1 MMKTEREVQNQVIE
15 TFKSM
20 GYAYLGDLTKSDNEN
35 INKES
40 LKAWLVKSQKIE
52 PERWHKIEQK
62 IHNALKNDLYEA
74 NQEFYDLL
82 IYGVNTKISQNE
94 NTQTHWLIDWKDV
107 SKNEFSVAEEVSVKG
122 PNMKRPDMVLYVNG
136 IALGVLELKK
146 SSVSVESGIRQNLDN
161 QKKEFIRDFFKTIQ
175 LVMAGNESQGLKYG
189 VIETKEKYYL
199 SWKEEGVQKNLFET
213 IECFLDKKRFLEFIH
228 DFLIF
233 DKGQKKCARFHQ
245 YFAIKKTQEYFA
257 IKKTQEFIQ
266 RKEGGIIWHTQGSGK
281 SLTMVWLTQ
290 WLRRNTQQARILI
303 VTDRRELDAQ
313 IQGVFSGIGEDL
325 YRADSKKDLLSVL
338 FENKEFLVGSLVHKF
353 DDNDLEDLKKQPVL
367 KEWVVLVDE
376 CHRTQSGKLHKA
388 MKSLLPNAIFI
399 AFSGTPLLKQDK
411 KTSQEVFGNYIHCY
425 KFNEAVSDRV
435 VLDLNYEARSVDQ
448 YVSSPEK
455 LDEYFELKTQ
465 GLNEA
470 AKTELKK
477 KWVNLQKVFSTK
489 DRLARIVQ
497 DIVLDMA
504 KLPRLRNGKGNAML
518 VAESVYNACRY
529 FELFLETEL
538 KDKVAVIT
546 SYEPNIADLKD
557 CGSDES
563 EESYK
568 YRTYCTMLQ
577 NFFNE
582 KDEKKALNQIKEF
595 EEKVKERF
603 INEPNRMKLLI
614 VVDKLLTGFDAPS
627 LTYLYMDKTMQDHGL
642 FQAVCR
648 VNRLDSEDKDFG
660 CIIDYK
666 DLFDSLQ
673 EVHSDYTNKAFENYE
688 REDIQGLIS
697 DKSQKI
703 KKKLEE
709 TRDQLKSLCEG
720 VKEPKDEEDYI
731 AYFCGSDLEKSAQ
744 KRRLFYQLVG
754 AFLRMFVELN
764 NLEKP
769 IYSKEETQPIKQE
782 AECYRHLQK
791 AIGLSSGDSV
801 DLKSYSEDMRRI
813 LDAYIKTTDSEVLF
827 QIEDQGLCEVL
838 AQMDID
844 DFNKALSQAFKNES
858 SMAESIANNT
868 RKRIIEKEASD
879 PKYYEKLS
887 SLLNDLILQF
897 REKKLTYLEY
907 LQQIHDL
914 AKKVIDKEDRNYPKK
929 INTNALKTLYDN
941 LDENEALALEIDA
954 CIRDNKKDGWVGHN
968 QKEKN
973 LKIALKKIIN
983 DKIINDE
990 VLLENIFNLAKHIK
1004 EYH

>member
-1 MMKTEREVQNQVIE
+1 MKTEKEVQKQVIE

-40 LKAWLVKSQKIE
+40 LKAWLVKNQKINDK
-52 PERWHKIEQK
+52 RWQRIEHE
-62 IHNALKNDLYEA
+62 INEALKNDLYEA
-74 NQEFYDLL
+74 NQRFYELL
-82 IYGVNTKISQNE
+82 IYGVKTTISQNE
-94 NTQTHWLIDWKDV
+94 PTQTSWLIDWKDV
-107 SKNEFSVAEEVSVKG
+107 YKNEFSVAEEVSVKG
-122 PNMKRPDMVLYVNG
+122 QNMKRPDMVLYVNG
-136 IALGVLELKK
+136 IALGVLELKN
-146 SSVSVESGIRQNLDN
+146 SSVSVESAIRQNLDN

-175 LVMAGNESQGLKYG
+175 LVMAGNESQGLRYG

-213 IECFLDKKRFLEFIH
+213 IECFLKKERFLEFIH

-245 YFAIKKTQEYFA
+245 YFAV
-257 IKKTQEFIQ
+257 KKTQEFIH

-290 WLRRNTQQARILI
+290 WLRRNRKEARILI

-313 IQGVFSGIGEDL
+313 IQGVFLGIGEAI

-367 KEWVVLVDE
+367 KEWIVLVDE
-376 CHRTQSGKLHKA
+376 CHRTQSGKLHNA

-411 KTSQEVFGNYIHCY
+411 KTSQEVFGDYIHCY
-425 KFNEAVSDRV
+425 KFNEAVSDKV

-465 GLNEA
+465 NLNDA

-477 KWVNLQKVFSTK
+477 KWANLQKVFSTK
-489 DRLARIVQ
+489 NRLEHIVQ

-504 KLPRLRNGKGNAML
+504 KLPRLSNGRGNAML

-529 FELFLETEL
+529 FEFFLETEL

-546 SYEPNIADLKD
+546 SYEPNITDLKD
-557 CGSDES
+557 CGSNEN

-568 YRTYCTMLQ
+568 YRAYCKMLQ

-582 KDEKKALNQIKEF
+582 KDEKKALNKTKEF
-595 EEKVKERF
+595 EEEVKKRF
-603 INEPNRMKLLI
+603 INEPSRMKLLI

-627 LTYLYMDKTMQDHGL
+627 LTYLYIDKKMQDHGL

-648 VNRLDSEDKDFG
+648 VNRLDGEDKDFG
-660 CIIDYK
+660 CIIDYS

-673 EVHSDYTNKAFENYE
+673 EAHSDYTNGAFENYE

-697 DKSQKI
+697 NKAQKI

-709 TRDQLKSLCEG
+709 ARDQLRSLCES
-720 VKEPKDEEDYI
+720 VKEPKDETGYT

-764 NLEKP
+764 HLEKL
-769 IYSKEETQPIKQE
+769 IYSQEEMQKIKQE
-782 AECYRHLQK
+782 VEFYRHLQK
-791 AIGLSSGDSV
+791 VIGLNSGDSV

-813 LDAYIKTTDSEVLF
+813 LDACIKATDSKTLIK
-827 QIEDQGLCEVL
+827 IEDQGLCEVL
-838 AQMDID
+838 AQMDIN
-844 DFNKALSQAFKNES
+844 DFHKELSQAFKNES

-868 RKRIIEKEASD
+868 KKRIIEKEASD

-887 SLLNDLILQF
+887 SLLDDLISQF
-897 REKKLTYLEY
+897 KEEKLTYLEY
-907 LQQIHDL
+907 LQQIRNL
-914 AKKVIDKEDRNYPKK
+914 AKQVIHKEDKNYPTK

-941 LDENEALALEIDA
+941 LDQNEALALEIDA

-973 LKIALKKIIN
+973 LKIALR
-983 DKIINDE
+983 KIINDE
-990 VLLENIFNLAKHIK
+990 GLLENIFDLAKHID

>member
-1 MMKTEREVQNQVIE
+1 MKTEKEVQNQVIE

-40 LKAWLVKSQKIE
+40 LKAWLIKNQKIE

-74 NQEFYDLL
+74 NQTFYDLL
-82 IYGVNTKISQNE
+82 IYGVKTKISQNE
-94 NTQTHWLIDWKDV
+94 NKQTTYLIDWKDV

-122 PNMKRPDMVLYVNG
+122 PNMKQPDIVLYVNG

-175 LVMAGNESQGLKYG
+175 LVMAGNESQGLRYG
-189 VIETKEKYYL
+189 VIETEEKYYL

-213 IECFLDKKRFLEFIH
+213 IECFLDKKRFLEFIQ

-245 YFAIKKTQEYFA
+245 YFAIKKTQEF
-257 IKKTQEFIQ
+257 IK

-290 WLRRNTQQARILI
+290 WLRKNIQQARVLI

-313 IQGVFSGIGEDL
+313 IQGVFEGIGETI

-338 FENKEFLVGSLVHKF
+338 FENKKFLVGSLVHKF
-353 DDNDLEDLKKQPVL
+353 DDNDLKQPVL

-435 VLDLNYEARSVDQ
+435 VLDLNYEARSVEQ

-465 GLNEA
+465 GLNDI
-470 AKTELKK
+470 AKAELKK

-489 DRLARIVQ
+489 DRLKNIVQ

-504 KLPRLRNGKGNAML
+504 KLPRLRSEKGNAML
-518 VAESVYNACRY
+518 VAESVYNACQY

-557 CGSDES
+557 CGSNES

-568 YRTYCTMLQ
+568 YRAYCKMLQ

-614 VVDKLLTGFDAPS
+614 VVKKLLTGFDAPS
-627 LTYLYMDKTMQDHGL
+627 LTYLYMDKEMQDHEL

-673 EVHSDYTNKAFENYE
+673 KAHSDYTNKAFENYE
-688 REDIQGLIS
+688 REDIQGFIS

-703 KKKLEE
+703 KKRLEE
-709 TRDQLKSLCEG
+709 TRDQLKSLCES
-720 VKEPKDEEDYI
+720 VKEPKDEMDYI
-731 AYFCGSDLEKSAQ
+731 AYFCGNDLEKNAQ

-769 IYSKEETQPIKQE
+769 IYSKEEMQKIKQE
-782 AECYRHLQK
+782 AEFYRHLQK
-791 AIGLSSGDSV
+791 VVGLSSGDSV

-813 LDAYIKTTDSEVLF
+813 LDAYIKTTDSETLI

-838 AQMDID
+838 AQMNVN

-868 RKRIIEKEASD
+868 KKRIIEKEASD

-887 SLLNDLILQF
+887 SLLNDLINQF

-914 AKKVIDKEDRNYPKK
+914 AKKVIDKENKNYPKK

-941 LDENEALALEIDA
+941 LNENEALALEIDA
-954 CIRDNKKDGWVGHN
+954 CIRGNKKDGWVGHN

-973 LKIALKKIIN
+973 LKIALKE
-983 DKIINDE
+983 IINDE

>member
-1 MMKTEREVQNQVIE
+1 MKTEREVQKQVIE

-40 LKAWLVKSQKIE
+40 LKAWLIKNQKIE
-52 PERWHKIEQK
+52 PERWRKIEQK
-62 IHNALKNDLYEA
+62 IHDALKNDLYEA
-74 NQEFYDLL
+74 NQTFYDLL
-82 IYGVNTKISQNE
+82 IYGVKTKISQNE
-94 NTQTHWLIDWKDV
+94 NTQTTYLIDWKDV
-107 SKNEFSVAEEVSVKG
+107 SQNEFSVAEEVSVKG
-122 PNMKRPDMVLYVNG
+122 PNMKRPDIVLYVNG

-189 VIETKEKYYL
+189 VIETEEKYYL

-213 IECFLDKKRFLEFIH
+213 IECFLDKKRFLDFIH
-228 DFLIF
+228 YFLIF

-245 YFAIKKTQEYFA
+245 YFA

-290 WLRRNTQQARILI
+290 WLRRNIQQARILI

-325 YRADSKKDLLSVL
+325 YRTDSKKDLLSVL
-338 FENKEFLVGSLVHKF
+338 FENKKFLVSSLMHKF
-353 DDNDLEDLKKQPVL
+353 DDNDLKQPVL

-399 AFSGTPLLKQDK
+399 AFSGTPLLKQDR

-425 KFNEAVSDRV
+425 KFNEAVSDKV
-435 VLDLNYEARSVDQ
+435 VLDLNYEARSVNQ

-563 EESYK
+563 KESYK
-568 YRTYCTMLQ
+568 YRTYCKMLQ

-582 KDEKKALNQIKEF
+582 TDEKKALNQIKEF

-627 LTYLYMDKTMQDHGL
+627 LTYLYIDKTMQDHKL

-673 EVHSDYTNKAFENYE
+673 EAHSDYTNKAFENYE
-688 REDIQGLIS
+688 RGDIQGLIS

-703 KKKLEE
+703 KKRLEE
-709 TRDQLKSLCEG
+709 TREQLKSLCEG

-731 AYFCGSDLEKSAQ
+731 AYFCGDNLEKNAQ

-769 IYSKEETQPIKQE
+769 ILSKEEVQPIKQE
-782 AECYRHLQK
+782 AEFYRHLQK
-791 AIGLSSGDSV
+791 VIGLSSGDSV

-941 LDENEALALEIDA
+941 LDGNEALALETDA
-954 CIRDNKKDGWVGHN
+954 CIRGNKKGDWVGHN

-973 LKIALKKIIN
+973 LKIALR
-983 DKIINDE
+983 KIINDE
-990 VLLENIFNLAKHIK
+990 VLLENVFNLAKHIK

>member
-1 MMKTEREVQNQVIE
+1 MKTEKEVQKQVIE

-20 GYAYLGDLTKSDNEN
+20 GYAYLGDLTKSNNEN

-40 LKAWLVKSQKIE
+40 LKAWLVKNQKIND
-52 PERWHKIEQK
+52 ERWQRIEHE
-62 IHNALKNDLYEA
+62 INEALENDLYEA
-74 NQEFYDLL
+74 NQEFYKLL
-82 IYGVNTKISQNE
+82 IYGVKTKISQNE
-94 NTQTHWLIDWKDV
+94 PYQISWLIDWKDI

-136 IALGVLELKK
+136 IALGVLELKN
-146 SSVSVESGIRQNLDN
+146 SSVSVESAIRQNLDN

-175 LVMAGNESQGLKYG
+175 LVMAGNESQGLRYG
-189 VIETKEKYYL
+189 VIETKEKHYL

-213 IECFLDKKRFLEFIH
+213 IECFLKKERFLEFIH

-245 YFAIKKTQEYFA
+245 YFAV
-257 IKKTQEFIQ
+257 KKTQEFIK

-281 SLTMVWLTQ
+281 SLTMVWLAQ
-290 WLRRNTQQARILI
+290 WLRRNKKQARILI

-313 IQGVFSGIGEDL
+313 IQGVFEGIGEAI

-338 FENKEFLVGSLVHKF
+338 FENKKFLVGSLVHKF

-367 KEWVVLVDE
+367 KEWIVLVDE
-376 CHRTQSGKLHKA
+376 CHRTQSGKLHNA

-411 KTSQEVFGNYIHCY
+411 KTSQEVFGDYIHCY
-425 KFNEAVSDRV
+425 KFNEAVSDKV

-465 GLNEA
+465 NLNDT

-477 KWVNLQKVFSTK
+477 KWANLQKVFSTK
-489 DRLARIVQ
+489 NRLEHIVQ

-504 KLPRLRNGKGNAML
+504 KLPRLSNGKGNAML

-546 SYEPNIADLKD
+546 SYEPNITDLKD
-557 CGSDES
+557 CGSNES

-568 YRTYCTMLQ
+568 YRAYCKMLQ

-582 KDEKKALNQIKEF
+582 KDEKKALNKTKEF
-595 EEKVKERF
+595 EEEVKKRF
-603 INEPNRMKLLI
+603 INEPIRMKLLI

-627 LTYLYMDKTMQDHGL
+627 LTYLYIDKKMKDHEL

-660 CIIDYK
+660 SIIDYS

-673 EVHSDYTNKAFENYE
+673 EAHSDYTNGAFENYE
-688 REDIQGLIS
+688 KEDIQGLIS
-697 DKSQKI
+697 DKAQKI

-709 TRDQLKSLCEG
+709 ARGQLKSLCES
-720 VKEPKDEEDYI
+720 VKEPKDETGYT
-731 AYFCGSDLEKSAQ
+731 AYFCGSDLEKNAQ

-754 AFLRMFVELN
+754 MFLRMFVELN
-764 NLEKP
+764 HLEKP
-769 IYSKEETQPIKQE
+769 IYSKEEMQKIKQE
-782 AECYRHLQK
+782 VQFYRHLQK
-791 AIGLSSGDSV
+791 VIGLNSGDSV

-813 LDAYIKTTDSEVLF
+813 LDAYIKAKDSKTLIK
-827 QIEDQGLCEVL
+827 IEDQGLCEVL
-838 AQMDID
+838 AQMNIN
-844 DFNKALSQAFKNES
+844 DFHKELSQAFKKES
-858 SMAESIANNT
+858 FMAESIANNT

-887 SLLNDLILQF
+887 SLLNDLINQF

-907 LQQIHDL
+907 LQQIHNL
-914 AKKVIDKEDRNYPKK
+914 AKQVIHKEDKNYPKK

-941 LDENEALALEIDA
+941 LDQNEALALEIDA

-973 LKIALKKIIN
+973 LKIALRKV
-983 DKIINDE
+983 INDE
-990 VLLENIFNLAKHIK
+990 GLLENAFNLAKHID

>member
-1 MMKTEREVQNQVIE
+1 MKTEKEVQNQVIE
-15 TFKSM
+15 TFKAM

-40 LKAWLVKSQKIE
+40 LKAWLIKNQKIND
-52 PERWHKIEQK
+52 ERWHKIEQK

-74 NQEFYDLL
+74 NQKFYELL

-122 PNMKRPDMVLYVNG
+122 PNAKRPDIVLYING

-199 SWKEEGVQKNLFET
+199 SWKEEGVLKNLFET
-213 IECFLDKKRFLEFIH
+213 IECFLKKERFLEFIH

-245 YFAIKKTQEYFA
+245 YFAIKKTQE
-257 IKKTQEFIQ
+257 FIQ
-266 RKEGGIIWHTQGSGK
+266 RNEGGIIWHTQGSGK
-281 SLTMVWLTQ
+281 SLTMVWFAQ
-290 WLRRNTQQARILI
+290 WLRKNLKQARILI

-313 IQGVFSGIGEDL
+313 IQGVFLGIGEDL

-338 FENKEFLVGSLVHKF
+338 FENKKFLVSSLVHKF
-353 DDNDLEDLKKQPVL
+353 DDNDLKQPVL

-411 KTSQEVFGNYIHCY
+411 KTSQEVFGDYIHCY

-435 VLDLNYEARSVDQ
+435 VLDLNYEARSVNQ
-448 YVSSPEK
+448 YVSDPVK

-465 GLNEA
+465 NLNEA

-504 KLPRLRNGKGNAML
+504 KLPRLSNGKGNAML
-518 VAESVYNACRY
+518 VADGIPNACQY

-546 SYEPNIADLKD
+546 SYEPSIADLKD

-563 EESYK
+563 KESYQ
-568 YRTYCTMLQ
+568 YRIYCKMLQ

-595 EEKVKERF
+595 EERVKERF
-603 INEPNRMKLLI
+603 INEPARMKLLI

-627 LTYLYMDKTMQDHGL
+627 LTYLYMDKKMQDHGL

-673 EVHSDYTNKAFENYE
+673 EAHSDYTNKAFENYE
-688 REDIQGLIS
+688 REDIQGFIS

-703 KKKLEE
+703 KKRLEE
-709 TRDQLKSLCEG
+709 TRDQLKSLCES
-720 VKEPKDEEDYI
+720 VKEPKDEMDYI
-731 AYFCGSDLEKSAQ
+731 AYFCGSDLEKNTQ

-769 IYSKEETQPIKQE
+769 VYSKEETQKIKQE
-782 AECYRHLQK
+782 AEFYRHLQK
-791 AIGLSSGDSV
+791 VIGLSSGDSV
-801 DLKSYSEDMRRI
+801 DLKSYSEDMCRI
-813 LDAYIKTTDSEVLF
+813 LDAYIKATDSKTLIK
-827 QIEDQGLCEVL
+827 IEDQGLCEVL
-838 AQMDID
+838 AQMDIN
-844 DFNKALSQAFKNES
+844 DFDKALSQVFKNES

-868 RKRIIEKEASD
+868 KKRIIEKEASD

-887 SLLNDLILQF
+887 SLLNDLINQF

-914 AKKVIDKEDRNYPKK
+914 AKKVIDKEDKNYPKK
-929 INTNALKTLYDN
+929 INTKALKTLYDN
-941 LDENEALALEIDA
+941 LDENEALALETDA
-954 CIRDNKKDGWVGHN
+954 CIRGNKKDGWVGHN

-973 LKIALKKIIN
+973 LKIALRKII
-983 DKIINDE
+983 KDE
-990 VLLENIFNLAKHIK
+990 GLLENAFNLAKNIG
-1004 EYH
+1004 EYR

>member
-1 MMKTEREVQNQVIE
+1 MKTEKEVQKQVIE
-15 TFKSM
+15 TFKTM

-40 LKAWLVKSQKIE
+40 LKAWLFKNQKIND
-52 PERWHKIEQK
+52 ERWHKIEHA
-62 IHNALKNDLYEA
+62 IHKALKNDLYEA
-74 NQEFYDLL
+74 NQKFYDLL
-82 IYGVNTKISQNE
+82 IYGVRTKISQNE
-94 NTQTHWLIDWKDV
+94 NNQTTYLIDWKDV

-122 PNMKRPDMVLYVNG
+122 SNTKRPDVVLYVNG

-146 SSVSVESGIRQNLDN
+146 SSVSVESAIRQNLDN
-161 QKKEFIRDFFKTIQ
+161 QKKEFIRGFFKTIQ

-213 IECFLDKKRFLEFIH
+213 IECFLKKERFLEFIH

-245 YFAIKKTQEYFA
+245 YFAIKKTQEF
-257 IKKTQEFIQ
+257 IK

-281 SLTMVWLTQ
+281 SLTMVWLTK
-290 WLRRNTQQARILI
+290 WLRRNIKQARILI

-313 IQGVFSGIGEDL
+313 IQGVFEGIGEAIH
-325 YRADSKKDLLSVL
+325 RADSKKDLLSAL
-338 FENKEFLVGSLVHKF
+338 FENKEFLVSSLVHKF
-353 DDNDLEDLKKQPVL
+353 DDNDLEDLKKRPVL
-367 KEWVVLVDE
+367 KEWIVLVDE
-376 CHRTQSGKLHKA
+376 CHRTHGGKLHST

-425 KFNEAVSDRV
+425 KFNEAVSDKV

-504 KLPRLRNGKGNAML
+504 KLPRLSNGKGNAML
-518 VAESVYNACRY
+518 VAGGVHNACQY

-568 YRTYCTMLQ
+568 YRYRVYCKMLQ

-582 KDEKKALNQIKEF
+582 KDEKKALNKIKEF

-627 LTYLYMDKTMQDHGL
+627 LTYLYIDAKMKDHKL

-660 CIIDYK
+660 SIIDYSG
-666 DLFDSLQ
+666 LFDSLQ
-673 EVHSDYTNKAFENYE
+673 EAHSDYTNKAFENYE
-688 REDIQGLIS
+688 REDIQGFIS

-720 VKEPKDEEDYI
+720 VKEPKDERDYT
-731 AYFCGSDLEKSAQ
+731 AYFCGSDLEKNAQ

-769 IYSKEETQPIKQE
+769 VYSKEEMHKIKQE
-782 AECYRHLQK
+782 AQFYRHLQK
-791 AIGLSSGDSV
+791 MIGLNSGDSV

-813 LDAYIKTTDSEVLF
+813 LDAYIKATDSKTLIK
-827 QIEDQGLCEVL
+827 IEDQGLCEVL
-838 AQMDID
+838 AQMDIN
-844 DFNKALSQAFKNES
+844 DFNKELSQAFKNES

-868 RKRIIEKEASD
+868 KKRIIEKEASD

-887 SLLNDLILQF
+887 SLLNDLINQF

-907 LQQIHDL
+907 LQQIQNL
-914 AKKVIDKEDRNYPKK
+914 AKQVIDKEDKNYPTK

-941 LDENEALALEIDA
+941 LDENEALALETDA
-954 CIRDNKKDGWVGHN
+954 CIRDNKRDGWVGHH

-973 LKIALKKIIN
+973 LKIALS
-983 DKIINDE
+983 KIINDE
-990 VLLENIFNLAKHIK
+990 GLLENIFNLAKDK
-1004 EYH
+1004 YR

>member
-1 MMKTEREVQNQVIE
+1 MVKTEKEVQKQVIE

-40 LKAWLVKSQKIE
+40 LKAWLVKNQKIND
-52 PERWHKIEQK
+52 ERWQRIEYKI
-62 IHNALKNDLYEA
+62 NDALNNDLYEA
-74 NQEFYDLL
+74 NQKFYELL
-82 IYGVNTKISQNE
+82 IYGVKTKISQNE
-94 NTQTHWLIDWKDV
+94 PTQTSWLIDWKDV

-136 IALGVLELKK
+136 IALGVLELKN
-146 SSVSVESGIRQNLDN
+146 SSVSVESAIRQNLDN

-175 LVMAGNESQGLKYG
+175 LVMAGNESQGLRYG
-189 VIETKEKYYL
+189 VIETKEKHYL

-213 IECFLDKKRFLEFIH
+213 IECFLKKERFLEFIH

-245 YFAIKKTQEYFA
+245 YFAV
-257 IKKTQEFIQ
+257 KKTQEFIHK
-266 RKEGGIIWHTQGSGK
+266 KEGGIIWHTQGSGK

-290 WLRRNTQQARILI
+290 WLRKNIKQARILI

-313 IQGVFSGIGEDL
+313 IQGVFKGIGEAI

-367 KEWVVLVDE
+367 KEWIVLVDE
-376 CHRTQSGKLHKA
+376 CHRTQSGKLHNA

-411 KTSQEVFGNYIHCY
+411 KTSQEVFGDYIHCY
-425 KFNEAVSDRV
+425 KFDEAVSDKV

-448 YVSSPEK
+448 YVSSPKK

-465 GLNEA
+465 NLNDT
-470 AKTELKK
+470 AKTDLKK
-477 KWVNLQKVFSTK
+477 KWANLQKVFSTK
-489 DRLARIVQ
+489 NRLEHIVQ

-504 KLPRLRNGKGNAML
+504 KLPRLSNGKGNAML
-518 VAESVYNACRY
+518 VAESVHNACRY

-546 SYEPNIADLKD
+546 SYEPNITDLKD
-557 CGSDES
+557 CGSHES

-568 YRTYCTMLQ
+568 YRAYCKMLQ

-582 KDEKKALNQIKEF
+582 KDEKKALNKTKEF
-595 EEKVKERF
+595 EEEVKKRF
-603 INEPNRMKLLI
+603 INDPSRMKLLI

-627 LTYLYMDKTMQDHGL
+627 LTYLYIDKKMQDHGL

-648 VNRLDSEDKDFG
+648 VNRLDGEDKDFG
-660 CIIDYK
+660 CIIDYS

-673 EVHSDYTNKAFENYE
+673 EAHSDYTNGAFENYE

-697 DKSQKI
+697 DKAQKI

-709 TRDQLKSLCEG
+709 ARDQLRSLCES
-720 VKEPKDEEDYI
+720 VKEPKDETGYT
-731 AYFCGSDLEKSAQ
+731 AYFCGSDLEKNAQ

-754 AFLRMFVELN
+754 VFLRMFVELN
-764 NLEKP
+764 HLEKP
-769 IYSKEETQPIKQE
+769 IYSKEGMQKIKQE
-782 AECYRHLQK
+782 VQFYRHLQK
-791 AIGLSSGDSV
+791 MIGLNSGDSV

-813 LDAYIKTTDSEVLF
+813 LDAYIKATDSKTLIK
-827 QIEDQGLCEVL
+827 IEDQGLCEVL
-838 AQMDID
+838 AQMDIN
-844 DFNKALSQAFKNES
+844 DFHKELSEVSKNES

-887 SLLNDLILQF
+887 SLLNDLINQF

-907 LQQIHDL
+907 LQQIHNL
-914 AKKVIDKEDRNYPKK
+914 AKQVIHKEDKNYPKK

-941 LDENEALALEIDA
+941 LDQNEALALEIDA

-973 LKIALKKIIN
+973 LKIALR
-983 DKIINDE
+983 KIINDE
-990 VLLENIFNLAKHIK
+990 GLLENTFNLAKHTD

>member
-1 MMKTEREVQNQVIE
+1 MKTEKEVQKQVIE

-40 LKAWLVKSQKIE
+40 LKAWLVKSQKINDK
-52 PERWHKIEQK
+52 RWQRIEQK

-74 NQEFYDLL
+74 NQEFYKLL
-82 IYGVNTKISQNE
+82 IYGVKTKISQDE
-94 NTQTHWLIDWKDV
+94 PTQTSWLIDWKDV

-122 PNMKRPDMVLYVNG
+122 PNTKRPDIVLYVNG
-136 IALGVLELKK
+136 IALGVLELKN
-146 SSVSVESGIRQNLDN
+146 SSVSVESAIRQNLDN
-161 QKKEFIRDFFKTIQ
+161 QKEEFIRDFFKTIQ
-175 LVMAGNESQGLKYG
+175 LVMAGNESQGLRYG
-189 VIETKEKYYL
+189 VIETKEKHYL

-213 IECFLDKKRFLEFIH
+213 IECFLQKERFLEFIH

-245 YFAIKKTQEYFA
+245 YFAV
-257 IKKTQEFIQ
+257 KKTQEFIHK
-266 RKEGGIIWHTQGSGK
+266 KEGGIIWHTQGSGK

-290 WLRRNTQQARILI
+290 WLRRNKKEARILI

-313 IQGVFSGIGEDL
+313 IQGVFEGIGEAI

-353 DDNDLEDLKKQPVL
+353 DDNELEDLKKQPVL
-367 KEWVVLVDE
+367 KEWIVLVDE
-376 CHRTQSGKLHKA
+376 CHRTQSGKLHNA

-399 AFSGTPLLKQDK
+399 AFSGTPLLKQER
-411 KTSQEVFGNYIHCY
+411 KTSQEVFGDYIHCY
-425 KFNEAVSDRV
+425 KFNEAVSDKV

-448 YVSSPEK
+448 YVSSPKK

-465 GLNEA
+465 NLNDT

-477 KWVNLQKVFSTK
+477 KWANLQKVFSTK
-489 DRLARIVQ
+489 NRLEHIVQ

-504 KLPRLRNGKGNAML
+504 KLPRLKNGKGNAML

-546 SYEPNIADLKD
+546 SYEPNITDLKD
-557 CGSDES
+557 CGSNES

-568 YRTYCTMLQ
+568 YRTYCKMLQ

-582 KDEKKALNQIKEF
+582 KDEKKALNKTKEF
-595 EEKVKERF
+595 EEEVKKRF
-603 INEPNRMKLLI
+603 INEPSRMKLLI

-627 LTYLYMDKTMQDHGL
+627 LTYLYIDKKMQDHGL

-648 VNRLDSEDKDFG
+648 VNRLDGEDKDFG
-660 CIIDYK
+660 CIIDYS

-673 EVHSDYTNKAFENYE
+673 EAHSDYTNGAFENYE

-697 DKSQKI
+697 DKAQKI

-709 TRDQLKSLCEG
+709 ARDQLRSLCES
-720 VKEPKDEEDYI
+720 VKEPKDEMDYI
-731 AYFCGSDLEKSAQ
+731 AYFCGSDLEKNAQ

-754 AFLRMFVELN
+754 MFLRMFVELN

-769 IYSKEETQPIKQE
+769 IYSKEEMQKIKQE
-782 AECYRHLQK
+782 VEFYRHLQK
-791 AIGLSSGDSV
+791 VIGLNSGDSV

-813 LDAYIKTTDSEVLF
+813 LDAYIKAKDSKTLIK
-827 QIEDQGLCEVL
+827 IEDQGLCEVL
-838 AQMDID
+838 AQMDIN
-844 DFNKALSQAFKNES
+844 DFHKELSEVFKKES

-887 SLLNDLILQF
+887 SLLNDLINQF

-907 LQQIHDL
+907 LQQIHNL
-914 AKKVIDKEDRNYPKK
+914 AKQVVHKEDKSYPKK

-973 LKIALKKIIN
+973 LKIALR
-983 DKIINDE
+983 KIINDE
-990 VLLENIFNLAKHIK
+990 SLLENIFNLAKHID

>member
-1 MMKTEREVQNQVIE
+1 M
-15 TFKSM
+15 
-20 GYAYLGDLTKSDNEN
+20 
-35 INKES
+35 
-40 LKAWLVKSQKIE
+40 
-52 PERWHKIEQK
+52 
-62 IHNALKNDLYEA
+62 
-74 NQEFYDLL
+74 
-82 IYGVNTKISQNE
+82 
-94 NTQTHWLIDWKDV
+94 
-107 SKNEFSVAEEVSVKG
+107 AEEVSVKG
-122 PNMKRPDMVLYVNG
+122 SNTKRPDVVLYVNG

-146 SSVSVESGIRQNLDN
+146 SSVSVESAIRQNLDN

-175 LVMAGNESQGLKYG
+175 LVMAGNESQGLRYG

-199 SWKEEGVQKNLFET
+199 SWKEEGVLKNLFET
-213 IECFLDKKRFLEFIH
+213 IECFLKKERFLEFIH

-245 YFAIKKTQEYFA
+245 YFA

-281 SLTMVWLTQ
+281 SLTMVWLTK
-290 WLRRNTQQARILI
+290 WLRRNIKQARILI

-313 IQGVFSGIGEDL
+313 IQGVFEGIGEPI

-338 FENKEFLVGSLVHKF
+338 FENKKFLVGALMHKF
-353 DDNDLEDLKKQPVL
+353 DDNDLKQPVL
-367 KEWVVLVDE
+367 KEWIVLVDE
-376 CHRTQSGKLHKA
+376 CHRTQSAKLHKA

-411 KTSQEVFGNYIHCY
+411 KTSQEVFGDYIHCY
-425 KFNEAVSDRV
+425 KFNEAVSDKV

-448 YVSSPEK
+448 YVSNPEK

-465 GLNEA
+465 NLNDA

-489 DRLARIVQ
+489 DRLARIAQ

-504 KLPRLRNGKGNAML
+504 KLPRLRNEKGNAML
-518 VAESVYNACRY
+518 VAGSVYNACRY

-557 CGSDES
+557 CGSNES
-563 EESYK
+563 EESRQ
-568 YRTYCTMLQ
+568 YRIYGKMLQ

-582 KDEKKALNQIKEF
+582 KDEKKALNKTKEF
-595 EEKVKERF
+595 EEEVKKRF
-603 INEPNRMKLLI
+603 INEPARMKLLI

-627 LTYLYMDKTMQDHGL
+627 LTYLYIDQKMQDHKL

-648 VNRLDSEDKDFG
+648 VNRLDGEDKDFG
-660 CIIDYK
+660 CIIDYS

-673 EVHSDYTNKAFENYE
+673 EAHSDYTNKAFENYE

-697 DKSQKI
+697 DKAQKI

-709 TRDQLKSLCEG
+709 VRGQLRSLCES
-720 VKEPKDEEDYI
+720 VKEPKDERDYT
-731 AYFCGSDLEKSAQ
+731 AYFCGSDLEKNAQ

-754 AFLRMFVELN
+754 VFLRMFVELN

-769 IYSKEETQPIKQE
+769 IYSKEEMRQIKQE
-782 AECYRHLQK
+782 AEFYRHLQK
-791 AIGLSSGDSV
+791 VVGLSSGDSV
-801 DLKSYSEDMRRI
+801 DLKSYSEEMRRI
-813 LDAYIKTTDSEVLF
+813 LDAYIKATDSKTLIK
-827 QIEDQGLCEVL
+827 IEDQGLCEVL
-838 AQMDID
+838 AQMDIN
-844 DFNKALSQAFKNES
+844 DFNKVLSQVFKNES
-858 SMAESIANNT
+858 SMAESIANNIK
-868 RKRIIEKEASD
+868 KRIIEKEASD

-887 SLLNDLILQF
+887 SLLNDLINQF

-907 LQQIHDL
+907 LQQIQHL
-914 AKKVIDKEDRNYPKK
+914 AKQVIRKEDKNYPTK

-941 LDENEALALEIDA
+941 LDENEALALETDA
-954 CIRDNKKDGWVGHN
+954 CIRGNKKDGWVGHH

-983 DKIINDE
+983 DEI
-990 VLLENIFNLAKHIK
+990 LLENVFNLAKHIE

>member
-1 MMKTEREVQNQVIE
+1 MKTEKEVQKQVIE

-40 LKAWLVKSQKIE
+40 LKAWLVKNQKIND
-52 PERWHKIEQK
+52 ERWQRIEHKINK
-62 IHNALKNDLYEA
+62 ALENDLYEA
-74 NQEFYDLL
+74 NQKFYELL
-82 IYGVNTKISQNE
+82 IYGVKTQISQNE
-94 NTQTHWLIDWKDV
+94 LTQTSWLIDWEDV
-107 SKNEFSVAEEVSVKG
+107 FKNEFRVAEEVSVKG
-122 PNMKRPDMVLYVNG
+122 PNTKRPDMVLYVNG
-136 IALGVLELKK
+136 IALGVLELKN
-146 SSVSVESGIRQNLDN
+146 SSVSVESAIRQNLDN

-175 LVMAGNESQGLKYG
+175 LVMAGNESQGLRYG
-189 VIETKEKYYL
+189 VIETKEKHYL

-213 IECFLDKKRFLEFIH
+213 IECFLKKERFLEFIH

-245 YFAIKKTQEYFA
+245 YFAIKKTQE
-257 IKKTQEFIQ
+257 FIR

-290 WLRRNTQQARILI
+290 WLRKNIKQARILI

-313 IQGVFSGIGEDL
+313 IQGVFDGIGEAI

-353 DDNDLEDLKKQPVL
+353 DDNDLEDLKKQLVL
-367 KEWVVLVDE
+367 KEWIVLVDE
-376 CHRTQSGKLHKA
+376 CHRTQSGKLHNA

-399 AFSGTPLLKQDK
+399 AFSGTPLLKQEK
-411 KTSQEVFGNYIHCY
+411 KTSQEVFGDYIHCY
-425 KFNEAVSDRV
+425 KFNEAVSDKV

-465 GLNEA
+465 NLNDT

-477 KWVNLQKVFSTK
+477 KWANLQKVFSTK
-489 DRLARIVQ
+489 NRLEHIVQ

-504 KLPRLRNGKGNAML
+504 KLPRLKNGKGNAML
-518 VAESVYNACRY
+518 VAESVYDACRY

-546 SYEPNIADLKD
+546 SYEPNITDLKD
-557 CGSDES
+557 CGSNES

-568 YRTYCTMLQ
+568 YRTYCKMLQ

-582 KDEKKALNQIKEF
+582 KDEKKALNKTKEF
-595 EEKVKERF
+595 EEEVKKRF
-603 INEPNRMKLLI
+603 INEPARMKLLI

-627 LTYLYMDKTMQDHGL
+627 LTYLYIDKKMKDHEL

-648 VNRLDSEDKDFG
+648 VNRLDGEDKDFG
-660 CIIDYK
+660 CIIDYS

-673 EVHSDYTNKAFENYE
+673 EAHSDYTNGAFENYE

-697 DKSQKI
+697 NKAQKI

-709 TRDQLKSLCEG
+709 TRDQLRSLCES
-720 VKEPKDEEDYI
+720 VKEPKDETDYI
-731 AYFCGSDLEKSAQ
+731 AYFCGSDLEKNAQ

-754 AFLRMFVELN
+754 VFLRMFVELN
-764 NLEKP
+764 HLEKP
-769 IYSKEETQPIKQE
+769 IYSQEGMQKIKQE
-782 AECYRHLQK
+782 VQFYRHLQK
-791 AIGLSSGDSV
+791 MIGLNSGDSV

-813 LDAYIKTTDSEVLF
+813 LDAYIKATDSKTLIK
-827 QIEDQGLCEVL
+827 IEDQGLCEVL
-838 AQMDID
+838 AQMDIN
-844 DFNKALSQAFKNES
+844 DFHKELSQVFKNES

-887 SLLNDLILQF
+887 SLLNDLINQF

-907 LQQIHDL
+907 LQQIHNL
-914 AKKVIDKEDRNYPKK
+914 AKQVIHKEDKNYPKK
-929 INTNALKTLYDN
+929 INTNALKTLYNN
-941 LDENEALALEIDA
+941 LDQNEALALEIDA
-954 CIRDNKKDGWVGHN
+954 CVRDNKKDGWVGHN

-973 LKIALKKIIN
+973 LKIALR
-983 DKIINDE
+983 KIINDE
-990 VLLENIFNLAKHIK
+990 GLLENTFNLAKHID

>member
-1 MMKTEREVQNQVIE
+1 MKTEREVQNQVIE

-40 LKAWLVKSQKIE
+40 LKAWLIKNQKIE

-62 IHNALKNDLYEA
+62 IHDALKNDLYEA
-74 NQEFYDLL
+74 NQKFYELL
-82 IYGVNTKISQNE
+82 IYGVKTKISQNE
-94 NTQTHWLIDWKDV
+94 NTQTTYFIDWKDV

-122 PNMKRPDMVLYVNG
+122 PNAKRPDIVLYVNG

-175 LVMAGNESQGLKYG
+175 LVMAGNESQGLRYG

-199 SWKEEGVQKNLFET
+199 SWKEEGVLKNLFET
-213 IECFLDKKRFLEFIH
+213 IECFLKKERFLEFIH

-245 YFAIKKTQEYFA
+245 YFA

-281 SLTMVWLTQ
+281 SLTMVWLAQ
-290 WLRRNTQQARILI
+290 WLRRNIQQARILI

-325 YRADSKKDLLSVL
+325 YRADSKKDLLSVM
-338 FENKEFLVGSLVHKF
+338 FENKEFLVGSLMHKF
-353 DDNDLEDLKKQPVL
+353 DDNDLKQPVL
-367 KEWVVLVDE
+367 KEWIVLVDE

-399 AFSGTPLLKQDK
+399 AFSGTPLLKQEK

-489 DRLARIVQ
+489 DRLDRIVQ

-504 KLPRLRNGKGNAML
+504 KLPRLRSEKGNAML
-518 VAESVYNACRY
+518 VADGIPNACRY

-563 EESYK
+563 HQ
-568 YRTYCTMLQ
+568 YRAYCTMLQ
-577 NFFNE
+577 NFFDE
-582 KDEKKALNQIKEF
+582 KDEKKALNKIKEF

-603 INEPNRMKLLI
+603 IKEPNRMKLLI
-614 VVDKLLTGFDAPS
+614 VVNKLLTGFDAPS
-627 LTYLYMDKTMQDHGL
+627 LTYLYMDKKMQDHEL

-673 EVHSDYTNKAFENYE
+673 EAHSDYTNKAFENYE

-697 DKSQKI
+697 DKAQKI

-709 TRDQLKSLCEG
+709 AREQLRSLGES
-720 VKEPKDEEDYI
+720 VKEPKDEMDYI
-731 AYFCGSDLEKSAQ
+731 AYFCGSDLEKNAQ

-769 IYSKEETQPIKQE
+769 IYSKGEMQQIKQE
-782 AECYRHLQK
+782 AQFYRHLQK
-791 AIGLSSGDSV
+791 MIGLSSGDSV

-813 LDAYIKTTDSEVLF
+813 LDAYIKATDSETLIK
-827 QIEDQGLCEVL
+827 IEDQGLCEVL
-838 AQMDID
+838 AQMDIN
-844 DFNKALSQAFKNES
+844 DFNKELSQAFKNES

-879 PKYYEKLS
+879 PKYYGELS

-914 AKKVIDKEDRNYPKK
+914 AKKVINKEDRNYPKK

-941 LDENEALALEIDA
+941 LNGNEALALEIDA
-954 CIRDNKKDGWVGHN
+954 CIRGNKKDGWVGHN

-973 LKIALKKIIN
+973 LKIALR
-983 DKIINDE
+983 KIINDE
-990 VLLENIFNLAKHIK
+990 VLLENAFNLAKHIE
-1004 EYH
+1004 EYR

>member
-1 MMKTEREVQNQVIE
+1 MMKTEKEVQKQVIE

-40 LKAWLVKSQKIE
+40 LKAWLIKNQKIE

-62 IHNALKNDLYEA
+62 IHDALKNDLYEA
-74 NQEFYDLL
+74 NQTFYNLL
-82 IYGVNTKISQNE
+82 IYGVGTKISQNE
-94 NTQTHWLIDWKDV
+94 NFQTTYLIDWKDV

-122 PNMKRPDMVLYVNG
+122 PNTKRPDMVLYING

-199 SWKEEGVQKNLFET
+199 SWKEEGVLKNLFET
-213 IECFLDKKRFLEFIH
+213 IECFLKKERFLEFIH

-245 YFAIKKTQEYFA
+245 YFAIKKTQEF
-257 IKKTQEFIQ
+257 IK

-281 SLTMVWLTQ
+281 SLTMVWLAR
-290 WLRRNTQQARILI
+290 WLRRNTTQARVLI

-353 DDNDLEDLKKQPVL
+353 DDNDLKQPVL
-367 KEWVVLVDE
+367 KEWIVLVDE
-376 CHRTQSGKLHKA
+376 CHRTQGGKLHKA

-425 KFNEAVSDRV
+425 KFNEAVSDKV

-489 DRLARIVQ
+489 DRLEHIAQ

-504 KLPRLRNGKGNAML
+504 KLPRLKNEKGNAML
-518 VAESVYNACRY
+518 VAGSVCNACRY

-557 CGSDES
+557 CGSNES

-568 YRTYCTMLQ
+568 YRVYCKMLQ

-582 KDEKKALNQIKEF
+582 KDEKKALNKTKEF
-595 EEKVKERF
+595 EEKVKKRF
-603 INEPNRMKLLI
+603 INEPARMKLLI

-627 LTYLYMDKTMQDHGL
+627 LTYLYIDAKMKDHKL

-660 CIIDYK
+660 SIIDYK

-673 EVHSDYTNKAFENYE
+673 EAHSDYTNKAFENYE

-709 TRDQLKSLCEG
+709 TRDQLKSLCES
-720 VKEPKDEEDYI
+720 VKEPKGETDYI
-731 AYFCGSDLEKSAQ
+731 AYFCGSDLEKNAQ

-769 IYSKEETQPIKQE
+769 IYSKEETQKIKQE
-782 AECYRHLQK
+782 AEFYRHLQK
-791 AIGLSSGDSV
+791 MIGLSSGDSV

-813 LDAYIKTTDSEVLF
+813 LDAYIKATDSKTLIK
-827 QIEDQGLCEVL
+827 IEDQGLCEVL
-838 AQMDID
+838 AQMDIN
-844 DFNKALSQAFKNES
+844 DFNKELSQAFKNES

-868 RKRIIEKEASD
+868 KKRIIEKEASD

-887 SLLNDLILQF
+887 SLLNDLINQF

-914 AKKVIDKEDRNYPKK
+914 AKQVIRKENKNYPTK

-954 CIRDNKKDGWVGHN
+954 CIRENKRDGWVGHN

-973 LKIALKKIIN
+973 LKIALR
-983 DKIINDE
+983 KIINDE
-990 VLLENIFNLAKHIK
+990 GLLENIFNLAKHID

>member
-1 MMKTEREVQNQVIE
+1 MKTEKEVQKQVIE

-40 LKAWLVKSQKIE
+40 LKAWLVKNQKIND
-52 PERWHKIEQK
+52 ERWQRIEYKINE
-62 IHNALKNDLYEA
+62 ALSNDLYEA
-74 NQEFYDLL
+74 NQKFYELL
-82 IYGVNTKISQNE
+82 IYGVKTRISQNE
-94 NTQTHWLIDWKDV
+94 NTQTTWLIDWKDV

-122 PNMKRPDMVLYVNG
+122 PNMKRPDIVLYVNG
-136 IALGVLELKK
+136 IALGVLELKN
-146 SSVSVESGIRQNLDN
+146 SSVSVESAIRQNLDN

-175 LVMAGNESQGLKYG
+175 LVMAGNESQGLRYG

-213 IECFLDKKRFLEFIH
+213 IECFLKKERFLEFIH

-245 YFAIKKTQEYFA
+245 YFAV
-257 IKKTQEFIQ
+257 KKTQEFITK

-281 SLTMVWLTQ
+281 SLTMVWLTK
-290 WLRRNTQQARILI
+290 WLRRNRKEARILI

-313 IQGVFSGIGEDL
+313 IQGVFKGIGEKI

-338 FENKEFLVGSLVHKF
+338 FENKKFLVGSLVHKF
-353 DDNDLEDLKKQPVL
+353 DDNDLEDLKKQSVL
-367 KEWVVLVDE
+367 KEWIVLVDE
-376 CHRTQSGKLHKA
+376 CHRTQSGKLHNA

-411 KTSQEVFGNYIHCY
+411 KTSQEVFGDYIHCY
-425 KFNEAVSDRV
+425 KFNEAVSDKV

-465 GLNEA
+465 NLNDA

-489 DRLARIVQ
+489 NRLEHIAQ

-504 KLPRLRNGKGNAML
+504 KLPRLSNGKGNAML

-557 CGSDES
+557 CGSNES

-568 YRTYCTMLQ
+568 YRIYCKMLQ

-582 KDEKKALNQIKEF
+582 KDEKKALTKIKEF
-595 EEKVKERF
+595 EEEVKKRF
-603 INEPNRMKLLI
+603 INEPARMKLLI

-627 LTYLYMDKTMQDHGL
+627 LTYLYIDKKMQDHGL

-648 VNRLDSEDKDFG
+648 VNRLDGEDKDFG
-660 CIIDYK
+660 CIIDYS

-673 EVHSDYTNKAFENYE
+673 EAHSDYTNGAFENYE

-697 DKSQKI
+697 DKAQKI

-709 TRDQLKSLCEG
+709 VRDQLRSLGES
-720 VKEPKDEEDYI
+720 VKEPKDETDYI
-731 AYFCGSDLEKSAQ
+731 AYFCGSDLEKNAQ

-764 NLEKP
+764 NIEKP
-769 IYSKEETQPIKQE
+769 IYSKEEMQKIKQE
-782 AECYRHLQK
+782 VQFYRHLQK
-791 AIGLSSGDSV
+791 MIGLNSGDSV

-813 LDAYIKTTDSEVLF
+813 LDAYIKATDSKTLIK
-827 QIEDQGLCEVL
+827 IEDQGLCEVL
-838 AQMDID
+838 AQMGIN
-844 DFNKALSQAFKNES
+844 DFNKELSEVFKNES

-868 RKRIIEKEASD
+868 KKRIIEKEASD

-887 SLLNDLILQF
+887 SLLNDLINQF

-907 LQQIHDL
+907 LQQIHNL
-914 AKKVIDKEDRNYPKK
+914 AKQVIHKEDKNYPKK

-941 LDENEALALEIDA
+941 LDQNEALALEIDT
-954 CIRDNKKDGWVGHN
+954 CVRDNKKDGWVGHN

-973 LKIALKKIIN
+973 LKIALR
-983 DKIINDE
+983 KIINDE
-990 VLLENIFNLAKHIK
+990 GLLENTFNLAKHID